1 MAQLVLLV
9 LVLGGLLLVVAAELL
24 PQLVV
29 GEQGLLRADVF
40 LLPLRL
46 VLLLLLLALLLLRVE
61 EVLLLLLI
69 LRLLLLQLLTLP
81 QLMCGF

>member
-24 PQLVV
+24 PQLV
-29 GEQGLLRADVF
+29 GEQGLLWADVV
-40 LLPLRL
+40 LLPLQL